1 MSFCT
6 VNREVHAPLLP
17 FTEEFLMKIPRG
29 RNPNMRIASLNFDRD
44 TWALVE
50 EMAPNRKAIAH
61 FLAHLVYAEHAR
73 RQERACKQSEFDDA
87 TAQQS

>member
-1 MSFCT
+1 MAGKT
-6 VNREVHAPLLP
+6 
-17 FTEEFLMKIPRG
+17 PRQ
-29 RNPNMRIASLNFDRD
+29 RHPNMRVASLNFDHD

-73 RQERACKQSEFDDA
+73 RQERAQ
-87 TAQQS
+87 AQAVQVRGLEVVHAAP